1 MYKLVLFD
9 LDGTI
14 LDTVPD
20 IKSVLNAAL
29 KNFGLPE
36 ISEKEVKAF
45 VGDGAYM
52 LVRRACGNLPEEEVK
67 KVHAYY
73 AEKFAACDNGRSAIF
88 EGEDGLLT
96 KLCESGVKVGII
108 TNKPHKATLNVYEKY
123 FKKYSFFFVQGQC
136 EGAALKPDPSTV
148 LRAIEL
154 SGVKKSECIFVGDG
168 ETDIK
173 VAENAG
179 VDCASVLWGYRSRAQ
194 LEAAGAEIF
203 VESFG
208 ELERI
213 IFEK

>member
-1 MYKLVLFD
+1 M
-9 LDGTI
+9 
-14 LDTVPD
+14 PD

-36 ISEKEVKAF
+36 VNGDEVKAF

-52 LVRRACGNLPEEEVK
+52 LVKRACGNLPEEEVK

-73 AEKFAACDNGRSAIF
+73 AEKFAECDNDRSEIF

-96 KLCESGVKVGII
+96 KLKESGVKVGII
-108 TNKPHKATLNVYEKY
+108 TNKPHKATLNVYQKF
-123 FKKYSFFFVQGQC
+123 FKKYDFFFVQGQC
-136 EGAALKPDPSTV
+136 EGAALKPDPATV

-154 SGVKKSECIFVGDG
+154 SGVAKRECLFVGDG
-168 ETDIK
+168 ETDIC
-173 VAENAG
+173 VAKNAG

-194 LEAAGAEIF
+194 LEKAGAKTF

-208 ELERI
+208 ELEKI